1 MIAVTDPSQPPSANR
16 GVETTDHERR
26 TDEART
32 IDLLPAHLVNASVD
46 WLSVTVGAADD
57 LASVG
62 AALVAATTLEE
73 PGRPQAGFRAS
84 ERRQCLGGSCYR
96 KRDPHQPSKR
106 WGELYESWE
115 WSGGPA
121 SWAAGFLRGRFPALK
136 PTRVDIAFDFSCGAE
151 FTSDDFAAA
160 VEDHHDSRGVSGGVS
175 GQGGVNTRYIG
186 ASTSEV
192 RIRVYRKDLQ
202 DPSFAEFI
210 GPTLRVELVLKGD
223 RALAWWSLWDQ
234 DEEAAK
240 QAASSLVHDYTGF
253 RPLAGDHG
261 WPELELPAASDEAER
276 LALFVN
282 QHGPQLVAWHQ
293 AGVDVVAL
301 AKSSGVATKN
311 RTAAHRLRKRV
322 QAVLA
327 VGASEIVAIA
337 RSMLQRRPAV
347 DVAA

>member
-1 MIAVTDPSQPPSANR
+1 MRAVIDPDQPPSANR
-16 GVETTDHERR
+16 GVETTGTEQQGDADR
-26 TDEART
+26 TVDWLAG
-32 IDLLPAHLVNASVD
+32 HLVSAAVD
-46 WLSVTVGAADD
+46 WLSVTVGAAEDVG
-57 LASVG
+57 SVG

-73 PGRPQAGFRAS
+73 PGRAQTGFRAS
-84 ERRQCLGGSCYR
+84 ERRQCLGGTCYR

-106 WGELYESWE
+106 WGERYESWE

-121 SWAAGFLRGRFPALK
+121 SWAAGFLRGRWPELK
-136 PTRVDIAFDFSCGAE
+136 PTRVDIAFDFSCGSA
-151 FTSDDFAAA
+151 FTADDFAAA
-160 VEDHHDSRGVSGGVS
+160 VEDHHESRGVSGGVA